1 MIFGLKELIMKGII
15 DRFEGDI
22 AVIELENNEFIDI
35 NISDLPK
42 NISTGDIIELLD
54 GKINLCIEET
64 KNKKQAIE
72 DLMDELFE

>member
-1 MIFGLKELIMKGII
+1 MKGII

-22 AVIELENNEFIDI
+22 AVIELENHEFIDI

-72 DLMDELFE
+72 DLMDELFEQ

>member
-1 MIFGLKELIMKGII
+1 MKGII

-42 NISTGDIIELLD
+42 NISTGDVIELLYD
-54 GKINLCIEET
+54 KINLCIEET

>member
-1 MIFGLKELIMKGII
+1 MKGII
-15 DRFEGDI
+15 DSFEGDI

-42 NISTGDIIELLD
+42 NISTGDVIELLD
-54 GKINLCIEET
+54 DKINLCIEET

>member
-1 MIFGLKELIMKGII
+1 MKGII

-42 NISTGDIIELLD
+42 NISTGDIIELQD
-54 GKINLCIEET
+54 GKINLWLEET

>member
-1 MIFGLKELIMKGII
+1 MKGII

-22 AVIELENNEFIDI
+22 VVIELENNEFIDI

-42 NISTGDIIELLD
+42 NISTGDIIELID

-72 DLMDELFE
+72 DLMDELFEQ

>member
-1 MIFGLKELIMKGII
+1 MKGII

-42 NISTGDIIELLD
+42 NISTGDVIELLYD
-54 GKINLCIEET
+54 KINLCIEET

-72 DLMDELFE
+72 DLMDELFEQ

>member
-1 MIFGLKELIMKGII
+1 MKGIV

-22 AVIELENNEFIDI
+22 AVIELENHEFIDI

-42 NISTGDIIELLD
+42 NISTGDVIELLD

-72 DLMDELFE
+72 DLMDELFEQ

>member
-1 MIFGLKELIMKGII
+1 MKGII
-15 DRFEGDI
+15 DRFEEDI
-22 AVIELENNEFIDI
+22 AVIELENHEFIDI

-42 NISTGDIIELLD
+42 NISTGDVIELLD
-54 GKINLCIEET
+54 DKINLCIEET

>member
-1 MIFGLKELIMKGII
+1 MKGII

-22 AVIELENNEFIDI
+22 AVIELENHEFIDI

-42 NISTGDIIELLD
+42 NISTGDVIELVD

-64 KNKKQAIE
+64 KKKKQAIE
-72 DLMDELFE
+72 DLMDELFEQ

>member
-1 MIFGLKELIMKGII
+1 MKGII

-22 AVIELENNEFIDI
+22 AVIELENHEFIDI
-35 NISDLPK
+35 NINDLPK
-42 NISTGDIIELLD
+42 NISTGDVIELLD

-72 DLMDELFE
+72 DLMDELFEQ

>member
-1 MIFGLKELIMKGII
+1 MKGII

-42 NISTGDIIELLD
+42 YISTGDVIELLD
-54 GKINLCIEET
+54 DKINLCIEET

>member
-1 MIFGLKELIMKGII
+1 MKGII

-22 AVIELENNEFIDI
+22 AVIELENHEFIDI

-42 NISTGDIIELLD
+42 NISTGDVIELLYD
-54 GKINLCIEET
+54 KINLCIEET

-72 DLMDELFE
+72 DLMDELFEQ

>member
-1 MIFGLKELIMKGII
+1 MKGII
-15 DRFEGDI
+15 DRFEEDI

-42 NISTGDIIELLD
+42 NISTGDVIELLD
-54 GKINLCIEET
+54 DKINLCIEET

>member
-1 MIFGLKELIMKGII
+1 MKGII

-42 NISTGDIIELLD
+42 NISTGDVIELLD
-54 GKINLCIEET
+54 GKIIY
-64 KNKKQAIE
+64 A
-72 DLMDELFE
+72 

>member
-1 MIFGLKELIMKGII
+1 MKGII

-22 AVIELENNEFIDI
+22 AVIELENHEFIDI

-42 NISTGDIIELLD
+42 NISTGDVIELLD

-72 DLMDELFE
+72 DLMDELFEQ

>member
-1 MIFGLKELIMKGII
+1 MKGII
-15 DRFEGDI
+15 DRFEEDI
-22 AVIELENNEFIDI
+22 AVIELENHEFIDI

-42 NISTGDIIELLD
+42 NISTGDVIELLD

-72 DLMDELFE
+72 DLMDELFEQ

>member
-1 MIFGLKELIMKGII
+1 MKGII
-15 DRFEGDI
+15 DRFEEDI

-42 NISTGDIIELLD
+42 NISTGDVIELLD

-72 DLMDELFE
+72 DLMDELFEQ